1 MDLSIK
7 RILKDVKMLRS
18 GNLESLGIYY
28 KHNEDNIYNIKVLMI
43 GPNDTPYNYGY
54 YLFNITFPPNYPFS
68 PPSVKYYTQGEQIR
82 FNPNLYTNGKVCLS
96 LLNTWNGPQWS
107 SCNSLLSIL
116 ISMQSMIL
124 IKNPII
130 NEPGY
135 ENDTSE
141 HALKYTQIIEYSN
154 YNIAICKMIN
164 ETPSKF
170 IYFKDIMIENFKKNY
185 INIII
190 DINKLIEKYLDNS
203 NNVNCKIYAMCINTD
218 FKMVLDNINL
228 LHSIC

>member
-7 RILKDVKMLRS
+7 RILKDIKMLKNS
-18 GNLESLGIYY
+18 NIESLGIYY

-54 YLFNITFPPNYPFS
+54 YLFNITFPNNYPFS
-68 PPSVKYYTQGEQIR
+68 PPHVKYCTQGEQIR

-141 HALKYTQIIEYSN
+141 NALKYTQIIEYGN
-154 YNIAICKMIN
+154 YHIAICKMIN
-164 ETPSKF
+164 ETPTNF
-170 IYFKDIMIENFKKNY
+170 MYFKNIMIENFKKNY
-185 INIII
+185 ENIINN
-190 DINKLIEKYLDNS
+190 INELIIKYPENVS
-203 NNVNCKIYAMCINTD
+203 NINLPMYAISINTD
-218 FKMVLDNINL
+218 FKTVLDNINL
-228 LHSIC
+228 LYSYC

>member
-170 IYFKDIMIENFKKNY
+170 FVLISENSSGKNPF
-185 INIII
+185 N
-190 DINKLIEKYLDNS
+190 DTANWKEDKCSKNLNGCLLRFGNS
-203 NNVNCKIYAMCINTD
+203 NVNIPFGGFPGTVGYD
-218 FKMVLDNINL
+218 YRLPG
-228 LHSIC
+228 